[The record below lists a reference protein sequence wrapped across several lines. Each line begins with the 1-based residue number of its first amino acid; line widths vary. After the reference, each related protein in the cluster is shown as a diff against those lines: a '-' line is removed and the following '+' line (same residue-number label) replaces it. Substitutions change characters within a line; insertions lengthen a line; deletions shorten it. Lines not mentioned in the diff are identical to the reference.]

1 LHKLIGYRHA
11 ALNDS
16 VQAITFIDKYQD
28 NEGDSNAIPKDYAAL
43 APFYAATDHGS
54 ILWRME
60 F

>member
-1 LHKLIGYRHA
+1 LHKLIGYRLA

-54 ILWRME
+54 IL
-60 F
+60 